1 MLVFCGLVDLGPD
14 AAPLADQLRAR
25 GGGIEIES
33 WSRLPQGSG
42 LGTSSILAAALVAC
56 VSSALGVYR
65 DASDLTHTV
74 LQVEQLLTT
83 GGGWQDQVG
92 GILPGVKA
100 CSSAAAL
107 PLAVSSDV
115 LPLPAA
121 AGEVS
126 PCRLNLTP

>member
-1 MLVFCGLVDLGPD
+1 MGGAPIVCTELAHLEDHASPLAPGALPKTVLVFCGLVALGPD

-56 VSSALGVYR
+56 VSSALGVRR
-65 DASDLTHTV
+65 DASDLTHAV

-100 CSSAAAL
+100 
-107 PLAVSSDV
+107 
-115 LPLPAA
+115 
-121 AGEVS
+121 
-126 PCRLNLTP
+126 